1 MRKELLD
8 RLFSLSLS
16 CLPLRQLVPVVG
28 RLPHLTAAVAVQ
40 GMWVQGSPD
49 SWAGVQ
55 AGVQAGEGKAGEGKT
70 GEGKAGE
77 GKGLEGGGR
86 RETAEKKKQSDKE
99 EW

>member
-1 MRKELLD
+1 M
-8 RLFSLSLS
+8 
-16 CLPLRQLVPVVG
+16 PVVG

-55 AGVQAGEGKAGEGKT
+55 AGVQAGEGKAGEGKAGEGKT
-70 GEGKAGE
+70 GEGKAGEGKGPEGE